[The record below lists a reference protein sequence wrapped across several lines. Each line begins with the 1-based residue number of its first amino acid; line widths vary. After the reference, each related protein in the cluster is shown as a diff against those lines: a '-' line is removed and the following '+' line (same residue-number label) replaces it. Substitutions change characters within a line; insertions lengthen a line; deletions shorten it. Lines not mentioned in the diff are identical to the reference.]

1 MATRRTGR
9 AATFERL
16 TPTLA
21 TFRLRPEDGF
31 PFPDYKAGQYMAL
44 SRDDCKLT
52 RRVTDASGKAHY
64 EPDLDEAGQPR
75 RGTVTH
81 SYSIASAPWE
91 TRELGHLEFYIVL
104 EVGEQQYPGRLT
116 ESFFRVSPP
125 DDDLVGYVDRIAGDF
140 TLDKRAAGA
149 RNVVMVGTGTG
160 LAPFVAMAKELDRE
174 AQAGRTDGVR
184 YTLFHANR
192 TADEL
197 AYHRELQAIED
208 AARFDFVYVASVSR
222 PSGPPDPRVGAG
234 RGNNVLRHVMD
245 MPSKEQ
251 DELAAAE
258 AEGGDVAAARKALE
272 RAVPAVLPARV
283 DARALRDRLD
293 PQTTVILTCGNP
305 SSMSDI
311 RYVADTNGIRFEK
324 EDWKLV
330 LPARA

>member
-44 SRDDCKLT
+44 ARDDCKLT
-52 RRVTDASGKAHY
+52 RRVTDASGKARY
-64 EPDLDEAGQPR
+64 EPDVDEAGQPR

-104 EVGEQQYPGRLT
+104 EVVEPQYPGRLT
-116 ESFFRVSPP
+116 ESFFRMSPP
-125 DDDLVGYVDRIAGDF
+125 DDDRVGYVDRIAGDF

-160 LAPFVAMAKELDRE
+160 LAPFVAMAKELDHE

-222 PSGPPDPRVGAG
+222 PSGAPDPRVGAG
-234 RGNNVLRHVMD
+234 RGNNLLRRVMD

-251 DELAAAE
+251 DELAEAGAA
-258 AEGGDVAAARKALE
+258 GGDVAAARKALE

-293 PQTTVILTCGNP
+293 PSATVILTCGNP

-311 RYVADTNGIRFEK
+311 RYVAETNGIRFEK

>member
-1 MATRRTGR
+1 MATKRTGR

-52 RRVTDASGKAHY
+52 RRVTDAAGKAHY
-64 EPDLDEAGQPR
+64 EPDLDEAGRPR

-104 EVGEQQYPGRLT
+104 EVVEQQYPGRLT
-116 ESFFRVSPP
+116 ESFFRMDPP
-125 DDDLVGYVDRIAGDF
+125 DDDRIGYVDRIAGDF

-160 LAPFVAMAKELDRE
+160 LAPFVAMAKELDHE
-174 AQAGRTDGVR
+174 AAAGRADGVL

-222 PSGPPDPRVGAG
+222 PSGVRDPRVGSG
-234 RGNNVLRHVMD
+234 RGNNVLRQVLG
-245 MPSKEQ
+245 MPSREQ
-251 DELAAAE
+251 DDVAAAE
-258 AEGGDVAAARKALE
+258 AAGGDVAAARKALE
-272 RAVPAVLPARV
+272 RAVPVELPARV

-293 PQTTVILTCGNP
+293 PAATVILTCGNP

-311 RYVADTNGIRFEK
+311 RHVADTNGIRFEK

>member
-1 MATRRTGR
+1 MAEKRTGR

-21 TFRLRPEDGF
+21 TFRLLPQDGF

-44 SRDDCKLT
+44 SRDDCRLT
-52 RRVTDASGKAHY
+52 RRVVGPDGKAHY
-64 EPDLDEAGQPR
+64 EPDLDAAGAPR

-104 EVGEQQYPGRLT
+104 EVGANEFPGRLT
-116 ESFFRVSPP
+116 ESFFRIEPP
-125 DDDLVGYVDRIAGDF
+125 ADDRVGYVDRIAGDF
-140 TLDKRAAGA
+140 TLDKRAEGA

-160 LAPFVAMAKELDRE
+160 LAPFVAMAKELDRQ
-174 AQAGRTDGVR
+174 ASAGRGDSVR

-197 AYHRELQAIED
+197 AYHRELLEIED
-208 AARFDFVYVASVSR
+208 RARFDFVYVASVSR
-222 PSGPPDPRVGAG
+222 PSGTTDPRVGSG
-234 RGNNVLRHVMD
+234 RGNNLLRHVMG
-245 MPSKEQ
+245 MPPKEQ
-251 DELAAAE
+251 DELQAAE
-258 AEGGDVAAARKALE
+258 AGGGDVAGARKALE

-283 DARALRDRLD
+283 DARVLRDRLD
-293 PQTTVILTCGNP
+293 PAATVILTCGNP

-311 RYVADTNGIRFEK
+311 KHVADANGIRFEK

-330 LPARA
+330 LPARG

>member
-1 MATRRTGR
+1 MATKRTGR

-52 RRVTDASGKAHY
+52 RRVLGEGGKAHY
-64 EPDLDEAGQPR
+64 EPDLDESGEPR

-116 ESFFRVSPP
+116 ESFFRVDPP
-125 DDDLVGYVDRIAGDF
+125 NDDRIGYVDRIAGDF
-140 TLDKRAAGA
+140 TLDRRAAGA

-160 LAPFVAMAKELDRE
+160 LAPFVAMAKELDHE
-174 AQAGRTDGVR
+174 ARSGRTDGVR

-197 AYHRELQAIED
+197 AYHRELLAIED

-222 PSGPPDPRVGAG
+222 PAGGADPRVGTG
-234 RGNNVLRHVMD
+234 RGNNVLRHVLG
-245 MPSKEQ
+245 MPSREQ
-251 DELAAAE
+251 DDLSAAE
-258 AEGGDVAAARKALE
+258 AAGGDVAAARKALE
-272 RAVPAVLPARV
+272 RAAPAVLPARV
-283 DARALRDRLD
+283 DRSALRDRLD
-293 PQTTVILTCGNP
+293 PATTVILTCGNP

-311 RYVADTNGIRFEK
+311 KHVADANGIRFEK